1 MSTVDSLLPLIASNI
16 KTVEHVIPKK
26 DKRIL
31 LSMAKQLTV
40 GVFLTENQGNLLI
53 KIIKENITPM
63 STVIPDVENTIEEP
77 TWSKSFR
84 EVNRFKKI
92 FISSEF
98 PNCFVVEFSFNTR
111 LRDKIS
117 QANNFLRGNIAS
129 LGSKYVITLSEENLL
144 LIADLFRNDDFD
156 IDPKIS
162 DFLQEIEE
170 IKKNTK
176 NPFDIFDLKSEKVK
190 SAVEQ
195 ELSVEY
201 LTNLRLLQD
210 RKIRHQYK
218 NHQKIPEFSLE
229 DKVANREGRKIFIHS
244 EQTCFTQVVDALK
257 KLNRLPAMLI
267 FEGHNSVKDKK
278 YLKLVENAVKELD
291 IGNDIGIYF
300 RYNKENDKEEFNQT
314 ISSLGYN
321 KNLTGTTAIAGISN
335 NKIPKFMIK
344 SGWKP
349 QTVIS
354 FTPSFKSNKSYVY
367 CSDVDLIIYY
377 GNNQPLDEE
386 VNAIV

>member
-1 MSTVDSLLPLIASNI
+1 MSTIDSLLPLIASNI

-63 STVIPDVENTIEEP
+63 TTVIPDVENTIEEP

-98 PNCFVVEFSFNTR
+98 PNSFVVEFSFNTR

-117 QANNFLRGNIAS
+117 QANQRLRGNILS
-129 LGSKYVITLSEENLL
+129 LGSKYVITLTEENLS
-144 LIADLFRNDDFD
+144 LIADLFQNDGFD
-156 IDPKIS
+156 VDPKIS

-195 ELSVEY
+195 ELRIDD

-210 RKIRHQYK
+210 RKIRYQYK

-229 DKVANREGRKIFIHS
+229 DQIANREGRKIFIHS
-244 EQTCFTQVVDALK
+244 EQTGFTQVVDALK

-278 YLKLVENAVKELD
+278 YLKLVENAVKELG

-300 RYNKENDKEEFNQT
+300 RYNKENDKEEFNHT

-321 KNLTGTTAIAGISN
+321 KDLTGATAIAGISN

-354 FTPSFKSNKSYVY
+354 FTSSFKSNKSYVY

-377 GNNQPLDEE
+377 GNSQPLDEE
-386 VNAIV
+386 VNAIL